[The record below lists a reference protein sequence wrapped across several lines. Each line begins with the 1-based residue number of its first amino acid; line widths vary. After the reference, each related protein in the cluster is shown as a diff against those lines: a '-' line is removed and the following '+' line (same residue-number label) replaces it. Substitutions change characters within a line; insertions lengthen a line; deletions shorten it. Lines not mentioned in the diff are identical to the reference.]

1 MWRTFIKD
9 SRNLK
14 VLSSFLF
21 ELIIALV
28 ANSRSR
34 ALAEVKEP
42 FEEKVTELR
51 NCLENSINGG
61 HGMRQDLMYLIQTD
75 QRSAERKEALR
86 KIQGIVEELKEME
99 EQYKLKHTTVEV
111 SLSEAGLILGQNS

>member
-1 MWRTFIKD
+1 MSNQVYALTHKSLVTLGMWRTFIKD
-9 SRNLK
+9 SRNSK

-28 ANSRSR
+28 ANSRAR

-51 NCLENSINGG
+51 NCLENAINGG
-61 HGMRQDLMYLIQTD
+61 HGTR
-75 QRSAERKEALR
+75 
-86 KIQGIVEELKEME
+86 
-99 EQYKLKHTTVEV
+99 
-111 SLSEAGLILGQNS
+111 

>member
-1 MWRTFIKD
+1 MTLGLWRTFIKD

-51 NCLENSINGG
+51 NCLEKAINGG
-61 HGMRQDLMYLIQTD
+61 HGTRQDLKYLIQTD
-75 QRSAERKEALR
+75 QDPLKGRKR
-86 KIQGIVEELKEME
+86 
-99 EQYKLKHTTVEV
+99 
-111 SLSEAGLILGQNS
+111 